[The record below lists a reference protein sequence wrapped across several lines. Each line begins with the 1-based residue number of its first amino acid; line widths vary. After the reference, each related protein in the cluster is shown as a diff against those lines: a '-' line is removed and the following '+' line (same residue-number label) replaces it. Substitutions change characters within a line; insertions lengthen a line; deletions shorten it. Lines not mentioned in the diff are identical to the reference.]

1 MRYFC
6 LHWAVISGL
15 TLALSGCSALRSA
28 PPPTPRLPAHW
39 LSAPQSTSATR
50 DNDNFWASLGDP
62 ALPALLKQA
71 LRQND
76 DLKLSALRMKLA
88 QLTASL
94 TGLTRWPST
103 AVAFSAGVSRSMTEV
118 NGVSP
123 WMSRSAGMNVS
134 LNYPL
139 DIWGAELAQR
149 DAANLDAQASESDW
163 LSARLALCASVA
175 IARWQLGYLNRLQ
188 ANTRADLEDAR
199 NTLQLAQI
207 RYQSGA
213 TSQGDLTFAQRSVAD
228 LRVVLSANQQRLF
241 ESRRT
246 FSILMGDLPQT
257 QQHELDSLQ
266 DTPLPTPAVGIP
278 ADLLARR
285 ADVHAAELRV
295 RSSLANSDA
304 TALSFYPSLT
314 LTAGYGTA
322 SPTLKH
328 YLANPVGSLAAT
340 LVLPFIQFNTARITR
355 QSAHVI
361 YEAEAVNFRKTLMQA
376 LMETEDALSARQ
388 QLIEQGQY
396 LRESLTLAQ
405 EAERLTRARW
415 QHGST
420 DIQPWIDAQRA
431 RRQASLNLLQ
441 NVLDSKINAVQL
453 YVAIGGQY
461 TQRAP
466 NKDV

>member
-1 MRYFC
+1 MKPFC
-6 LHWAVISGL
+6 FYHVTLIGL
-15 TLALSGCSALRSA
+15 MLMLSGCSALRSA
-28 PPPTPRLPAHW
+28 PPPKPNLPAHW
-39 LSAPQSTSATR
+39 LSHSQPSAAFTAT
-50 DNDNFWASLGDP
+50 DDFWASLGDP
-62 ALPALLKQA
+62 ALPEILKQA

-88 QLTASL
+88 QLQANL

-103 AVAFSAGVSRSMTEV
+103 AVSFNAGVSRPMTEI

-134 LNYPL
+134 LSYPL
-139 DIWGAELAQR
+139 DIWGADLAQR

-163 LSARLALCASVA
+163 LSARLAVCASVA
-175 IARWQLGYLNRLQ
+175 IARWQLGYLNRLL

-199 NTLQLAQI
+199 NTLQRAQI
-207 RYQSGA
+207 RYRSGA
-213 TSQGDLTFAQRSVAD
+213 TAHADVTFAQRSVAD
-228 LRVVLSANQQRLF
+228 LQVALSVNQQRLF
-241 ESRRT
+241 ETRRT
-246 FSILMGDLPQT
+246 FSILMGDLPQR
-257 QQHELDSLQ
+257 QQPELDSLL
-266 DTPLPTPAVGIP
+266 DTPLPTPDAGLP

-285 ADVHAAELRV
+285 ADVHAAELRL

-328 YLANPVGSLAAT
+328 YLTNPIGSLAAT
-340 LVLPFIQFNTARITR
+340 LALPFIQFNTARITR

-361 YEAEAVNFRKTLMQA
+361 YETEAVNFRKTLMQA
-376 LMETEDALSARQ
+376 LKETEDALSARQ
-388 QLIEQGQY
+388 RLIEQAQY
-396 LRESLTLAQ
+396 LREALALAQ
-405 EAERLTRARW
+405 EAERLTLTRW
-415 QHGST
+415 QQGST

-431 RRQASLNLLQ
+431 RRQASINLLQ

-453 YVAIGGQY
+453 YAALGGRY
-461 TQRAP
+461 TQRDP
-466 NKDV
+466 HKEV